1 MTVPVVKQEPE
12 ILNSHTKQNKALT
25 IIVCLCRLPV
35 MRYNEAVG
43 NGDDAASR
51 RRADFMQ
58 RMKVDQALFISLI
71 VQRQMV

>member
-35 MRYNEAVG
+35 VMRYNEAVG

-51 RRADFMQ
+51 
-58 RMKVDQALFISLI
+58 LFISLI